1 MKLKFKVQPYQ
12 TNAVNDVVDCF
23 AGQPMTSGLTYRIDP
38 GRKAQASAFEEGFK
52 NADLALTD
60 VQILENIQ
68 KVQRRQNLPV
78 SQSLTD
84 FTTFNARGERVP
96 VAATYKRD
104 ALAATR
110 VHLDVEMET
119 GTGKTYCYIK
129 TIFEMNKRY
138 GWSKFIIMV
147 PSIAIREG
155 VYKSLQITAD
165 HFTESYSKKAR
176 FFIYNSK
183 RLHEL
188 ESFSSDA
195 GINVMVINIQ
205 AFNARGADNRRIYE
219 ELDDFQSRKP
229 IDVIASNR
237 PILILDEPQKMEGA
251 ATMEALP
258 KFKPLFILRYSATHR
273 TQHNRVHRLDAL
285 DAYNQKLVKK
295 IAVRGIQ
302 TRGLAGTN
310 AYLYLEGI
318 DISKKAPVARIE
330 MEVKLKSGEIKRQL
344 RRLEFRDDLFVESG
358 ELDQY
363 RGFTISQI
371 DAVNDTVEFTNG
383 EVLRAGEANG
393 DVSER
398 DIRRIQIRET
408 IKAHLDKEKQ
418 LFAQGIKVLSLFF
431 IDEVV
436 KYRDYDQADEKGE
449 YARVFEEEYELL
461 KAEYL
466 SELAIDNEAY
476 RKYLA
481 GIDPAKTHNGYFSID
496 KKTNRLKDPAVGA
509 RSVDSDDVDA
519 YDLILKDKESLLAFP
534 SAKDSLEDQAKRQV
548 RFIFSHSALREGWDN
563 PNVFVMCML
572 KHSDNTISRRQE
584 VGRGLRLSVD
594 QHGDRMDHPAVVH
607 DINVLTVV
615 ASESYKDF
623 VAGLQ
628 QEIAETLSSRPRE
641 ANEKYFTGKTLET
654 GDGTIEV
661 TAAMA
666 KQIYRYLVK
675 NDYTDDADQIADA
688 YHEAKG
694 EGRLADLPDD
704 LKPYAAQVFQLID
717 SVFSDAQLPKVD
729 DGRKPKTNPLNANFE
744 KKEFQELWTRI
755 NRKAVYRVEFD
766 SAELIRK
773 CVSALDSQLRV
784 TPLQYTVQVGVQNDG
799 LTDGQLRTG
808 DGFTVTGTAT
818 EHGESIHSLV
828 KYDLVGK
835 VAENAQL
842 TRDTAANILSKV
854 QSAVFQQFN
863 KNPEHFVSE
872 ASRIVAEQK
881 AAMVIEC
888 LTYDEVDERY
898 EVDIFT
904 ANQGGQDFS
913 RATAKLKNHVYDYA
927 IVDSDVEKQFA
938 TELDTSSEVVVYA
951 KLPRGFLI
959 PTPVG
964 DYNPD
969 WAISFKAD
977 NVRHIYFVAET
988 KGSMSTMKLRAVEL
1002 AKIECARKRF
1012 DPTIQVEG
1020 EDKVKYDV
1028 VTNFSQLLD
1037 LVAP

>member
-1 MKLKFKVQPYQ
+1 
-12 TNAVNDVVDCF
+12 
-23 AGQPMTSGLTYRIDP
+23 
-38 GRKAQASAFEEGFK
+38 
-52 NADLALTD
+52 
-60 VQILENIQ
+60 
-68 KVQRRQNLPV
+68 
-78 SQSLTD
+78 
-84 FTTFNARGERVP
+84 
-96 VAATYKRD
+96 
-104 ALAATR
+104 
-110 VHLDVEMET
+110 VEMET

-129 TIFEMNKRY
+129 TMFEMNKRF
-138 GWSKFIIMV
+138 GWSKFIMMV

-165 HFTESYSKKAR
+165 HFTETYGKKAR

-205 AFNARGADNRRIYE
+205 AFNARGADNRRIYD

-237 PILILDEPQKMEGA
+237 PVLILDEPQKMEGA

-258 KFKPLFILRYSATHR
+258 KFKPLMILRYSATHK

-318 DISKKAPVARIE
+318 EISKKAPIARIE
-330 MEVKLKSGEIKRQL
+330 LEVRLKSGEIKRQL
-344 RRLEFRDDLFVESG
+344 RRLEFRDNLFDKSG
-358 ELDQY
+358 GLDQY
-363 RGFTISQI
+363 ADGFSISQI
-371 DAVNDTVEFTNG
+371 DYNHDTVEFTNG
-383 EVLRAGEANG
+383 VVLAAGEATG

-408 IKAHLDKEKQ
+408 IKAHFDKEKQ

-436 KYRDYDQADEKGE
+436 KYRDYDRADQNGE

-466 SELAIDNEAY
+466 SELAIDNEEY
-476 RKYLA
+476 REYLA
-481 GIDPAKTHNGYFSID
+481 GIDAVSTHNGYFSID

-509 RSVDSDDVDA
+509 RAVDSDDVDA
-519 YDLILKDKESLLAFP
+519 YDLILKDKERLLSFGEP
-534 SAKDSLEDQAKRQV
+534 T

-584 VGRGLRLSVD
+584 VGRGLRLAVN
-594 QHGDRMDHPAVVH
+594 QHGDRMDNPAIVH

-628 QEIAETLSSRPRE
+628 KEIVETLSSRPRKATE
-641 ANEKYFTGKTLET
+641 AYFTGKTLQTEA
-654 GDGTIEV
+654 GPVEV
-661 TAAMA
+661 TPALA

-675 NDYTDDADQIADA
+675 NDYTDDTDQIAGG
-688 YHEAKG
+688 YQEAKAG
-694 EGRLADLPDD
+694 GTLAALPGD
-704 LKPYAAQVFQLID
+704 LKPYADQVFQLID
-717 SVFSDAQLPKVD
+717 SIFSDAQLPQLD

-744 KKEFQELWTRI
+744 KKEFQALWSRI
-755 NRKAVYRVEFD
+755 NQKAVYRVEFD
-766 SAELIRK
+766 SLELIEK
-773 CVSALDSQLRV
+773 CISALDSQLRV
-784 TPLQYTVQVGVQNDG
+784 TPLQYTVQTGIQADEV
-799 LTDGQLRTG
+799 TDDQLKSG
-808 DGFTVTGTAT
+808 DGFRITRSTT
-818 EHGESIHSLV
+818 ERGGSVHSLV
-828 KYDLVGK
+828 KYDLLGK
-835 VAENAQL
+835 IGENTHL
-842 TRDTAANILSKV
+842 TRQTVAAILTSINP
-854 QSAVFQQFN
+854 AIFGQFRE
-863 KNPEHFVSE
+863 NPEHFIAE
-872 ASRIVAEQK
+872 ASRIIAEQK
-881 AAMVIEC
+881 ATMVIER
-888 LTYDEVDERY
+888 LAYDGLADRY
-898 EVDIFT
+898 DIDIFS
-904 ANQGGQDFS
+904 ANQTGQDFS
-913 RATAKLKNHVYDYA
+913 KASAKLKNHVYDY
-927 IVDSDVEKQFA
+927 VVTDSEIERRFA
-938 TELDTSSEVVVYA
+938 DQLDTSSEVVVYA

-969 WAISFKAD
+969 WAISFKQGS
-977 NVRHIYFVAET
+977 VKHIYFVAET
-988 KGSMSTMKLRAVEL
+988 KGTMSSLKLREIENT
-1002 AKIECARKRF
+1002 KIACARKFF
-1012 DPTIQVEG
+1012 DEISHRITQ
-1020 EDKVKYDV
+1020 DRVKYDV
-1028 VTNFSQLLD
+1028 VTSYEKLMDIVGRPGASYQ
-1037 LVAP
+1037 

>member
-12 TNAVNDVVDCF
+12 TQAVTAVVDCF
-23 AGQPMTSGLTYRIDP
+23 AGQPMSNGITYRIDP
-38 GRKAQASAFEEGFK
+38 GRKAQTSAFEEGFK
-52 NADLALTD
+52 NADLALTELQ
-60 VQILENIQ
+60 VLANI
-68 KVQRRQNLPV
+68 KDVQRRQNLPV
-78 SQSLTD
+78 SDKLVTSAGCRI
-84 FTTFNARGERVP
+84 N
-96 VAATYKRD
+96 
-104 ALAATR
+104 
-110 VHLDVEMET
+110 LDIEMET

-155 VYKSLQITAD
+155 VHKSLQITAD
-165 HFTESYSKKAR
+165 HFTESYGKKAR

-205 AFNARGADNRRIYE
+205 AFAARGADNRRIYE

-258 KFKPLFILRYSATHR
+258 KFKPLMILRYSATHK

-318 DISKKAPVARIE
+318 EISKKAPVARLEI
-330 MEVKLKSGEIKRQL
+330 EVKLASGEIKRQL
-344 RRLEFRDDLFVESG
+344 KRLEFRDDLFAESG

-363 RGFTISQI
+363 RDGFTISQI
-371 DAVNDTVEFTNG
+371 DARNDTVEFTNG
-383 EVLRAGEANG
+383 VVLRAGEATG

-418 LFAQGIKVLSLFF
+418 LFAQGVKVLSLFF

-436 KYRDYDQADEKGE
+436 KYRDYAQPDEKGE

-466 SELAIDNEAY
+466 AELAIDNDAY
-476 RKYLA
+476 RKHLA
-481 GIDPAKTHNGYFSID
+481 GIDAAKTHNGYFSID
-496 KKTNRLKDPAVGA
+496 KKTNRLKDPSVGA

-519 YDLILKDKESLLAFP
+519 YDLILKDKERLLSFAEP
-534 SAKDSLEDQAKRQV
+534 T

-572 KHSDNTISRRQE
+572 KHSDNTVSRRQE

-594 QHGDRMDHPAVVH
+594 QNGDRMDNPAVVH

-615 ASESYKDF
+615 ASESYKNF

-628 QEIAETLSSRPRE
+628 KEIAETLTSRPRKATE
-641 ANEKYFTGKTLET
+641 AYFTGKTITTDAGPVEIT
-654 GDGTIEV
+654 P
-661 TAAMA
+661 AMA

-675 NDYTDDADQIADA
+675 NDYSDDADQITSA
-688 YHEAKG
+688 YHQAKEAG
-694 EGRLADLPDD
+694 TLAALPDE
-704 LKPYAAQVFQLID
+704 LKAHADQIFQVID
-717 SVFSDAQLPKVD
+717 SVFSDAQLPKVE
-729 DGRKPKTNPLNANFE
+729 DGRKPKLNPLNENFE
-744 KKEFQELWTRI
+744 KREFQELWRRI
-755 NRKAVYRVEFD
+755 NQKAVYRVEFD
-766 SAELIRK
+766 SDELVRK

-784 TPLQYTVQVGVQNDG
+784 TPLQYTVQTGIQGDG
-799 LTDGQLRTG
+799 LTDEQLKAG
-808 DGFTVTGTAT
+808 DGFAVTGSTT
-818 EHGESIHSLV
+818 ERGGSVHSLV
-828 KYDLVGK
+828 KYDLLGK
-835 VAENAQL
+835 ISENTEL
-842 TRDTAANILSKV
+842 TRKTAAEILTGIQAS
-854 QSAVFQQFN
+854 VFGQF
-863 KNPEHFVSE
+863 KENPEHFITE
-872 ASRIVAEQK
+872 ASRIIAEQK
-881 AAMVIEC
+881 ATMVIER
-888 LTYDEVDERY
+888 LAYDGLAERY
-898 EVDIFT
+898 DVDIFT
-904 ANQGGQDFS
+904 ANQTGQDFS
-913 RATAKLKNHVYDYA
+913 KASAKLKRHVYDY
-927 IVDSDVEKQFA
+927 VVTDSEIERNFA
-938 TELDTSSEVVVYA
+938 DDLDTASEVVVYA

-969 WAISFKAD
+969 WAISFKEGS
-977 NVRHIYFVAET
+977 VKHIYFVAET
-988 KGSMSTMKLRAVEL
+988 KGTMSSMKLREIENT
-1002 AKIECARKRF
+1002 KIACARKFF
-1012 DPTIQVEG
+1012 DEIGRRVS
-1020 EDKVKYDV
+1020 EDRVKYDV
-1028 VTNFSQLLD
+1028 VTSYEKLMD
-1037 LVAP
+1037 IVGRAAA